1 MAHPVPAGWTPEAA
15 LASLKRAGPA
25 RKNVRRIA
33 RNKTEINRHLG
44 DMNRNMKFSNMV
56 MYSISCFKGFAVDA
70 VSIEEMIEEGVIE
83 TFLRIQKLNPFNEN
97 LHRAI
102 NECLTAFCI
111 NDDIARMIAERLG
124 GGEQIIH
131 SLLKHTEP
139 ETVAASCSAMAKLM
153 RIDPNVD
160 MFVAAECTPALGSV
174 SQRMREEPGVMAAVA
189 ECVRAI
195 TRNAGHIDAIMRTP
209 IVSELLTALSQF
221 PEDKALVEHVL
232 GALANIAAAHGGKY
246 VDYLRSLGAV
256 DIIAAALDAHPNHA
270 AILKCAAAALT
281 LIAKPSDLTD
291 ALAMRIGI
299 TDELAQALARLSSLM
314 LVDENAEFMIQ
325 KEGLKWLINVLNTVA
340 QAPGSETA
348 YKIARSGARALLRL
362 CKDDGKVY
370 EVLAAG
376 GVQALMALAAAHGGD
391 PETLYAVL
399 KALAK
404 LLTREANAVYL
415 LDSSLMELLLTSLSV
430 NAGARDIAE
439 AVSDNYERLTRYT
452 GVHARIIA
460 AGIVPSILDLL
471 KTHSEDREI
480 VEYVLVH
487 LLYTRFID
495 SCRFLSV
502 FCRYVSESPH
512 MLNSHFFAS
521 NSSYFSP
528 PIADC

>member
-195 TRNAGHIDAIMRTP
+195 TRNAGHIDAIC
-209 IVSELLTALSQF
+209 ALENSGVVGVR
-221 PEDKALVEHVL
+221 VERGSDDVD
-232 GALANIAAAHGGKY
+232 GAQRAQV
-246 VDYLRSLGAV
+246 VD
-256 DIIAAALDAHPNHA
+256 
-270 AILKCAAAALT
+270 
-281 LIAKPSDLTD
+281 
-291 ALAMRIGI
+291 
-299 TDELAQALARLSSLM
+299 
-314 LVDENAEFMIQ
+314 
-325 KEGLKWLINVLNTVA
+325 
-340 QAPGSETA
+340 
-348 YKIARSGARALLRL
+348 
-362 CKDDGKVY
+362 
-370 EVLAAG
+370 VLAAVRG
-376 GVQALMALAAAHGGD
+376 RDVGERAQH
-391 PETLYAVL
+391 VL
-399 KALAK
+399 
-404 LLTREANAVYL
+404 
-415 LDSSLMELLLTSLSV
+415 D
-430 NAGARDIAE
+430 
-439 AVSDNYERLTRYT
+439 ERL
-452 GVHARIIA
+452 
-460 AGIVPSILDLL
+460 
-471 KTHSEDREI
+471 
-480 VEYVLVH
+480 VLGE
-487 LLYTRFID
+487 LGQR
-495 SCRFLSV
+495 RK
-502 FCRYVSESPH
+502 
-512 MLNSHFFAS
+512 
-521 NSSYFSP
+521 
-528 PIADC
+528 